1 MSGEY
6 ERLVETSVT
15 PSPPRD
21 GGEAQQ
27 ETQSPPHGTQSPP
40 QQKTGS
46 SVNMDLNTE
55 EVRLDTGLG
64 YSYTRER
71 GRGEMVRER
80 EREGGREGGRERC
93 IEKMDMEHV
102 LAIGYINIPSN
113 ETEGCVE

>member
-27 ETQSPPHGTQSPP
+27 ETRSPPQGTQSPP
-40 QQKTGS
+40 QEKTGS

-55 EVRLDTGLG
+55 EVRLETGLS
-64 YSYTRER
+64 YSYTRE
-71 GRGEMVRER
+71 GGGDGER
-80 EREGGREGGRERC
+80 ERRDVYRRWTWS
-93 IEKMDMEHV
+93 MF
-102 LAIGYINIPSN
+102 LPSDI
-113 ETEGCVE
+113 

>member
-27 ETQSPPHGTQSPP
+27 ETRSPPQGTQSPP
-40 QQKTGS
+40 QEKTGS

-55 EVRLDTGLG
+55 EVRLETGLS
-64 YSYTRER
+64 YSYTRE
-71 GRGEMVRER
+71 GGGGMVRER
-80 EREGGREGGRERC
+80 GEMY
-93 IEKMDMEHV
+93 IEDGHGACSCHRIYK
-102 LAIGYINIPSN
+102 YILQ
-113 ETEGCVE
+113 

>member
-55 EVRLDTGLG
+55 EVRLETGLC

-71 GRGEMVRER
+71 GRGDGERER
-80 EREGGREGGRERC
+80 ERDVYRRWTWS
-93 IEKMDMEHV
+93 MF
-102 LAIGYINIPSN
+102 LPSDI
-113 ETEGCVE
+113 

>member
-27 ETQSPPHGTQSPP
+27 ETRSPPQGTQSPP
-40 QQKTGS
+40 QEKTGS

-55 EVRLDTGLG
+55 EVRLETGLS
-64 YSYTRER
+64 YSYTREGEGGDMR
-71 GRGEMVRER
+71 ERGEMY
-80 EREGGREGGRERC
+80 
-93 IEKMDMEHV
+93 IEDGHG
-102 LAIGYINIPSN
+102 ACSCHI
-113 ETEGCVE
+113 

>member
-27 ETQSPPHGTQSPP
+27 ETRSPPQGTQSPP
-40 QQKTGS
+40 QEKTGS

-55 EVRLDTGLG
+55 EVRLETGLG

-71 GRGEMVRER
+71 RGGGEMVRE
-80 EREGGREGGRERC
+80 REGGRERC
-93 IEKMDMEHV
+93 I
-102 LAIGYINIPSN
+102 
-113 ETEGCVE
+113 

>member
-27 ETQSPPHGTQSPP
+27 ETRSPPQGTQSPP
-40 QQKTGS
+40 QEKTGS

-64 YSYTRER
+64 YSYTRE
-71 GRGEMVRER
+71 GGGGDGER
-80 EREGGREGGRERC
+80 ERRDVYRRWTWS
-93 IEKMDMEHV
+93 MF
-102 LAIGYINIPSN
+102 LPSDI
-113 ETEGCVE
+113 